1 MSTEI
6 IEAIPHRPEA
16 DSFDFQRSLEAIKQ
30 AVLCHKA
37 LILGTTVATVFLVL
51 VYIMA
56 FPASYQV
63 QVILIAD
70 SAEDSRRDDFYNHWN
85 VFRTNS
91 LPDEGEMMTS
101 TLLIGKVVDD
111 LELGFDDVY
120 HTFMTHVGYIW
131 VESLVGRA
139 YR

>member
-37 LILGTTVATVFLVL
+37 LIVGTTVATILLVL
-51 VYIMA
+51 IYIVA

-63 QVILIAD
+63 QVVLLAD
-70 SAEDSRRDDFYNHWN
+70 STEDARRDDFYNHWN

-101 TLLIGKVVDD
+101 TELIGEVVDR
-111 LELGFDDVY
+111 LELTFDDVY
-120 HTFMTHVGYIW
+120 QHPVQHVP
-131 VESLVGRA
+131 L
-139 YR
+139 